1 MAKGY
6 VELAV
11 WKSLFLLLGKS
22 KLSLGAH
29 QAALTCVVCIRQ
41 ISLQVDSFVVKRLR
55 LNHIFQF
62 KIYIYYLQTTANK
75 F

>member
-29 QAALTCVVCIRQ
+29 QAALTSVVWMRQ
-41 ISLQVDSFVVKRLR
+41 ISLQVDSLVVKRLR
-55 LNHIFQF
+55 LYHLLQF
-62 KIYIYYLQTTANK
+62 KIYLYDLQTTANK